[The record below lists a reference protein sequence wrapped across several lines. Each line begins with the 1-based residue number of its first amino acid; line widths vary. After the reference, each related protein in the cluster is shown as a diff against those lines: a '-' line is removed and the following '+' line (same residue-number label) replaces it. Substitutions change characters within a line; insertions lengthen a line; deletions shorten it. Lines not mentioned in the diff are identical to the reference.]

1 MDTHTRSHTPRGVL
15 VGRVY
20 LHTYSLARRPFAIPA
35 RTPQREKVPLVT
47 VPGPRCE
54 WGGPALF
61 VATGSAVGGPAQPGS
76 RRSARGPGDHGRLAP
91 STQPVRAAS
100 SLQPAGR
107 SITSPWRTP
116 TSLPA
121 SLVTLQKYVTLH
133 PGRHKSTPRTQLFSS
148 ETHFPAAVGF
158 TKPDA
163 ETGEEHLSLV
173 PGCVGGPRRGGL
185 RLWHGMHSR
194 AGAGREAGSRQVPPC
209 PDGNPC
215 AVLAEDSRPSRTPG
229 VIRLCPLRRGLCVP
243 PVCSFASNSVWTQR
257 ADHARF
263 SAMTMTL
270 THCLHKG
277 VLFLRPR
284 MRV

>member
-91 STQPVRAAS
+91 STQPVRAVS

-194 AGAGREAGSRQVPPC
+194 RARDGKPAAGTSLPVLTETRVQSSPKTAVRPVLRGSSDCAPCGGACVCPPPPSARSLQTVCGPRE
-209 PDGNPC
+209 
-215 AVLAEDSRPSRTPG
+215 
-229 VIRLCPLRRGLCVP
+229 
-243 PVCSFASNSVWTQR
+243 
-257 ADHARF
+257 
-263 SAMTMTL
+263 L
-270 THCLHKG
+270 TTR
-277 VLFLRPR
+277 VFLQ
-284 MRV
+284 